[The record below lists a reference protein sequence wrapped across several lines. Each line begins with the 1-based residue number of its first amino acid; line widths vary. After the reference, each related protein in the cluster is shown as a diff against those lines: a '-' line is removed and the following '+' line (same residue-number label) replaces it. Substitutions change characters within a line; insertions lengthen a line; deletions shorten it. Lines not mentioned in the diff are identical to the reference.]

1 MKWHQEYQEYSK
13 ALRKFIEYKKG
24 IDNKIAAFEKDIQ
37 EKESKVKQ
45 LMDKYT
51 KDFMEG
57 NKPDDKQIKELKFE
71 IEYLK
76 EQLRMIEAA
85 AKEDN
90 TLYSLANEVFKEY
103 KELMNKSK
111 EHYQRETEALEKLE
125 EEYQAKRE
133 KLIEERRERMEVLA
147 IKYVYPRLEAIPYM
161 DIKKADRV
169 IMENI
174 AKGDYR

>member
-1 MKWHQEYQEYSK
+1 MKWYQEYSK
-13 ALRKFIEYKKG
+13 ALKEFTEYKKG
-24 IDNKIAAFEKDIQ
+24 INNKIAAFEKDIQ

-103 KELMNKSK
+103 KELMDKSR
-111 EHYQRETEALEKLE
+111 EDYQRETEALEKLE

-133 KLIEERRERMEVLA
+133 KLIKARSERMEVLA
-147 IKYVYPRLEAIPYM
+147 RKYVHPRLDAIPYM

-169 IMENI
+169 VMENI

>member
-1 MKWHQEYQEYSK
+1 MKQYQEYNK
-13 ALRKFIEYKKG
+13 ALKEFTEYKKG
-24 IDNKIAAFEKDIQ
+24 INNKIAAFEKDIQ
-37 EKESKVKQ
+37 EKESKVNQ

-57 NKPDDKQIKELKFE
+57 NKSDDKQIKKLKLE

-76 EQLRMIEAA
+76 EQLKMIKAA

-90 TLYSLANEVFKEY
+90 KLNILANEVYKEY
-103 KELMNKSK
+103 KELMDKSR
-111 EHYQRETEALEKLE
+111 EDYQRETKELKKLQ
-125 EEYQAKRE
+125 EEYQTKRE
-133 KLIEERRERMEVLA
+133 KLIKARSERMEVLA
-147 IKYVYPRLEAIPYM
+147 SKYVYPRLEAIPYM

>member
-1 MKWHQEYQEYSK
+1 MKWYQEYSK
-13 ALRKFIEYKKG
+13 ALKKFIEYKKG
-24 IDNKIAAFEKDIQ
+24 INNKIAAFEKDIQ

-51 KDFMEG
+51 KDFMDG
-57 NKPDDKQIKELKFE
+57 NKPDDKPIKELKLE

-103 KELMNKSK
+103 KELMDKSK
-111 EHYQRETEALEKLE
+111 EDYQRETEALKRLQ
-125 EEYQAKRE
+125 EEYQTKRE
-133 KLIEERRERMEVLA
+133 KLIKARSERMEVLA
-147 IKYVYPRLEAIPYM
+147 RKYVYPRLEAIPYM

>member
-1 MKWHQEYQEYSK
+1 MKQYQEYNK
-13 ALRKFIEYKKG
+13 ALKEFTEYKKG
-24 IDNKIAAFEKDIQ
+24 INNKIAAFEKDIQ

-57 NKPDDKQIKELKFE
+57 NKSDDKQIKELKFE

-90 TLYSLANEVFKEY
+90 TLYSLANEVYKEY
-103 KELMNKSK
+103 KELMDKSR
-111 EHYQRETEALEKLE
+111 EDYQRETEELKKLQ
-125 EEYQAKRE
+125 EEYQTKRE
-133 KLIEERRERMEVLA
+133 KLIKARSERMEVLA
-147 IKYVYPRLEAIPYM
+147 RKYVYPRLEAIPYM

>member
-13 ALRKFIEYKKG
+13 ALKKFIEYKKG
-24 IDNKIAAFEKDIQ
+24 IDNKIAAFKKDIQ

-51 KDFMEG
+51 KDFIEG
-57 NKPDDKQIKELKFE
+57 NKPDDKQLKELKFE

-103 KELMNKSK
+103 KELMDKSK
-111 EHYQRETEALEKLE
+111 EDYQRETEALEKLE
-125 EEYQAKRE
+125 EEYQTKRE
-133 KLIEERRERMEVLA
+133 KLIEARRERMEVLA
-147 IKYVYPRLEAIPYM
+147 RKYVYPRLEAIPYM

>member
-1 MKWHQEYQEYSK
+1 MKWHQEYEEYNQ
-13 ALRKFIEYKKG
+13 ALKKFMDHKKG
-24 IDNKIAAFEKDIQ
+24 IDNKIAAFRKGIE
-37 EKESKVKQ
+37 EKESEVKQ

-76 EQLRMIEAA
+76 EQLRMIEVA

-111 EHYQRETEALEKLE
+111 EHYQRETEELDKLQ

-147 IKYVYPRLEAIPYM
+147 RKYVYPRLEAIPYM

-169 IMENI
+169 VMENI

>member
-1 MKWHQEYQEYSK
+1 MKQYQEYNK
-13 ALRKFIEYKKG
+13 ALKEFTEYKKG
-24 IDNKIAAFEKDIQ
+24 INNKIAAFEKDIQ

-51 KDFMEG
+51 KDFMDG
-57 NKPDDKQIKELKFE
+57 NKPDDKPIKELKLE

-76 EQLRMIEAA
+76 EQLGMIKAA
-85 AKEDN
+85 AEEDN
-90 TLYSLANEVFKEY
+90 KLNILANEVFTEY
-103 KELMNKSK
+103 KELMDKSG
-111 EHYQRETEALEKLE
+111 EDYQRETEALEKLE

-133 KLIEERRERMEVLA
+133 KLIEAGRERMEVLA
-147 IKYVYPRLEAIPYM
+147 RKYVYPRLEAIPYM

>member
-1 MKWHQEYQEYSK
+1 MKWHQEYEEYNQ
-13 ALRKFIEYKKG
+13 ALKKFMDYKKG
-24 IDNKIAAFEKDIQ
+24 IDNKIAGFKKGIQ
-37 EKESKVKQ
+37 EKESTVKQ
-45 LMDKYT
+45 LMDRYT

-71 IEYLK
+71 IKYLK

-103 KELMNKSK
+103 KELMDKSK
-111 EHYQRETEALEKLE
+111 EDYQRETEELKKLE

-133 KLIEERRERMEVLA
+133 KLIEARRERMEVLA
-147 IKYVYPRLEAIPYM
+147 SKYVYPRLEAIPYM